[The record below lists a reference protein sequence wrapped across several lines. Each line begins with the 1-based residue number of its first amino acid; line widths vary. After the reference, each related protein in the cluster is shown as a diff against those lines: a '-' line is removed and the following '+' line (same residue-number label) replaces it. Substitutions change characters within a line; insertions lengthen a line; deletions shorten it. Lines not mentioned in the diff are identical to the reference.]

1 MTRRTSLT
9 AAIVALLA
17 LAFVVLALAW
27 TAPADIAYQVLR
39 SRLGGWQAQGLSGSL
54 WSGRAEQVALHG
66 MPLGALEWRV
76 SRSAFFAGST
86 QGHASL
92 RGTGILLELE
102 FERRGPKAALRNVAL
117 TLPAQWLAPAMA
129 LPGMVPLGEVTAK
142 LSTIELLDGF
152 LTHAEGGV
160 EWRGVGV
167 SGAAEGA
174 VGDLEAEFGKAA
186 DGAVVLNVRDR
197 GARLRVDGRVR
208 FRGPVFELE
217 VKLMPRE
224 SNLQLFDVLRLVGQR
239 TADGGTL
246 LRVRG
251 QMQPLF

>member
-1 MTRRTSLT
+1 MTRKRSLT

-17 LAFVVLALAW
+17 LAFVALALLW

-39 SRLGGWQAQGLSGSL
+39 SRLGGWQALGLSGSL

-76 SRSAFFAGST
+76 SRAAFFGGST
-86 QGHASL
+86 EGNASL
-92 RGTGILLELE
+92 RGTGIVLDLD
-102 FERRGPKAALRNVAL
+102 FEKRGPKAVLRNVAL
-117 TLPAQWLAPAMA
+117 TLPAQWLAPAIA
-129 LPGMVPLGEVTAK
+129 LPGMVPLGEVAAK
-142 LSTIELLDGF
+142 LGNIEFTDGF
-152 LTHAEGGV
+152 LTGAEGVV

-174 VGDLEAEFGKAA
+174 IGDLEANFGRAA

-197 GARLRVDGRVR
+197 GARLRVDGSVR
-208 FRGPVFELE
+208 FQGPVFELE

-224 SNLQLFDVLRLVGQR
+224 SNLQLFDVLRLIGQR
-239 TADGGTL
+239 TPDGGTL